1 MATFKTEQWL
11 QDRASSTAG
20 ITYHYYGNLGI
31 DSITRNS
38 NNIVVTGKIR
48 LTFKA
53 PQGYGAW
60 YDWGLTAVPTGGSE
74 VTVLSNGQRQTA
86 NSSGV
91 CDTDVSFTSTISVAP
106 SDTSAT
112 ISVRYRAWSNKT
124 HTTTYWDKTVSWNV
138 DFPISVQKP
147 SGLGCT
153 VNSVA
158 WNGVNGT
165 FSVGNW
171 GGEPTGSNKYIA
183 GRLFSASSNARREEQ
198 ASNTNS
204 ITRTITT
211 NSVALDGG
219 ITVKGAG
226 SYRIDTYAS
235 NSAGGTNTSMQNVYT
250 PPSPLSSITYT
261 QTQGSTNVTINA
273 TITGGSSTD
282 NYGNTVTTYWR
293 YSTNGGSSW
302 SGWGNAGTGTPWT
315 AKSVSFTCAYGAS
328 VKIEAYQ
335 SYQSKDSAHKTV
347 SFTATN
353 GTATSGG
360 TVTVTG
366 STWNTVTLQ
375 ASGINYGK
383 PDGISSRYSIVGVSN
398 TTSPYSYKREK
409 NLGAVTSGTGTVDNN
424 SPSGGSAQPF
434 TLKGMMPVYAYLWVN
449 NTVQSA
455 FVDNKTT
462 PYYLPPAPGQFSYEI
477 TSETPTTKTY
487 DVSFAGVAA
496 NNITGYTLADVSM
509 AMDEWDDVLE
519 DWVPVDNST
528 GVAITTPLSYTVSL
542 GPQTSAR
549 FRGKLTYKNKDSE
562 YVYLMLT
569 NSSDPVKLYG
579 GVTERDPQTGV
590 ITDLGAK
597 EVIHLYGSLN
607 GETKKI
613 VKLYGSHQGVTRLVF
628 EDV

>member
-1 MATFKTEQWL
+1 MANPAPGTAQLVYTYNSNNKLYSNLYITSVTHSGTTVTVSGKVTFYNGGTTGYSCYFNNGVGCNINGDGWDLIVGKSVNIKAGGTTFEKSFTTYIYNVP
-11 QDRASSTAG
+11 ASSTTADIG
-20 ITYHYYGNLGI
+20 ISYRACNANNCSTTYFNTTKYW
-31 DSITRNS
+31 
-38 NNIVVTGKIR
+38 
-48 LTFKA
+48 
-53 PQGYGAW
+53 Q
-60 YDWGLTAVPTGGSE
+60 
-74 VTVLSNGQRQTA
+74 LSFA
-86 NSSGV
+86 SS
-91 CDTDVSFTSTISVAP
+91 VSAP
-106 SDTSAT
+106 SS
-112 ISVRYRAWSNKT
+112 
-124 HTTTYWDKTVSWNV
+124 
-138 DFPISVQKP
+138 
-147 SGLGCT
+147 LGCT
-153 VNSVA
+153 VNSVT
-158 WNGVNGT
+158 WNSVNGT

-171 GGEPTGSNKYIA
+171 GGEPTGSSKYIA
-183 GRLFSASSNARREEQ
+183 GRLFGSSGNARREEQ

-204 ITRTITT
+204 ITRNITT

-235 NSAGGTNTSMQNVYT
+235 NSAGSATTSLQNVYT

-353 GTATSGG
+353 GTAPSGG
-360 TVTVTG
+360 ISRITS
-366 STWNTVTLQ
+366 STWNSVTLE
-375 ASGINYGK
+375 ATGVDYGK
-383 PDGISSRYSIVGVSN
+383 PDGISGRKISIGVSG
-398 TTSPYSYKREK
+398 SPSNLNNKRE
-409 NLGAVTSGTGTVDNN
+409 NQVENVTSATTTVTN
-424 SPSGGSAQPF
+424 SSGYSGASALD
-434 TLKGMMPVYAYLWVN
+434 LKGMLAVYPYLWAW
-449 NTVQSA
+449 NTISSTTV
-455 FVDNKTT
+455 FHDTT
-462 PYYLPPAPGQFSYEI
+462 PYYLPPAPGQFSYELAYETT
-477 TSETPTTKTY
+477 TSKVY
-487 DVSFAGVAA
+487 NVYFAGVVA
-496 NNITGYTLADVSM
+496 NNISDYTGPDLSM
-509 AMDEWDDVLE
+509 IMEMWDDGLN
-519 DWVPVDNST
+519 DWIVVDSMD
-528 GVAITTPLSYTVSL
+528 GVQLDASRLFYHLTL

-579 GVTERDPQTGV
+579 GVSERDPQTGV

-607 GETKKI
+607 DETKKI
-613 VKLYGSHQGVTRLVF
+613 VKLYGSHQGVSRLVF